1 MQQFSSKRLAIKC
14 EHLYFTNIISKATWA
29 LPARASIMTSEQAM
43 ISHEMAN
50 LKASKTVGLIS
61 DTHVPSRARC
71 IPQMVFKIF
80 ENVDFIVHAGDLVRL
95 AVIDEL
101 EQLAPVLA
109 VHGNMDGPEVSGALP
124 KLNNLKISDWKI
136 GVMHDPSTLFG
147 MGKMREIAK
156 QNGFNVFVY
165 GHTHHSSIKW
175 EGKTLYINP
184 GSPTNPASFVSK
196 PSVGLLKIT
205 KEAVTPEIIHF

>member
-1 MQQFSSKRLAIKC
+1 
-14 EHLYFTNIISKATWA
+14 
-29 LPARASIMTSEQAM
+29 MTSEITM
-43 ISHEMAN
+43 ITREMAN
-50 LKASKTVGLIS
+50 VKASKTVGLIS
-61 DTHVPSRARC
+61 DTHIPARAKC
-71 IPQMVFKIF
+71 IPKMVFKIF
-80 ENVDFIVHAGDLVRL
+80 ENVDFIVHAGDLVQL

-124 KLNNLKISDWKI
+124 KLNSLKLYGWKI

-147 MGKMREIAK
+147 RGKMREIAK

-165 GHTHHSSIKW
+165 GHTHNPNIKW

-184 GSPTNPASFVSK
+184 GSPTNPMSSYANR
-196 PSVGLLKIT
+196 PSVALLKIT
-205 KEAVTPEIIHF
+205 KEAVMPEIIQI